1 MSVAFRAAAL
11 TGLLV
16 VVVNPTLAQ
25 FKPSQSTY
33 FTGGYVECGVVELR
47 DSDKGK
53 DPDPIYKIVV
63 NLELDENKNPTSL
76 FVNHVSVHGKN
87 YDRSKQYTIEPQLW
101 GTPGKMEWFWSGK
114 RKAGSR
120 TYFMKGALIKNTT
133 GLHYYEELK
142 VGNKT
147 EMYMYSICH
156 QEEVE

>member
-1 MSVAFRAAAL
+1 LPA
-11 TGLLV
+11 
-16 VVVNPTLAQ
+16 NPTLAQ

-33 FTGGYVECGVVELR
+33 FTGGYVECGIIELR

-76 FVNHVSVHGKN
+76 FVNHVSVHGKR

-114 RKAGSR
+114 RKVGSR
-120 TYFMKGALIKNTT
+120 TYVMKGALIKNSA

-147 EMYMYSICH
+147 EMFMHSICH
-156 QEEVE
+156 QEEGD

>member
-63 NLELDENKNPTSL
+63 NLELDRTRTRPRSSLTTSRCTA
-76 FVNHVSVHGKN
+76 KITTA
-87 YDRSKQYTIEPQLW
+87 RSSIQLNRSC
-101 GTPGKMEWFWSGK
+101 GVRLARWSGSGPASE
-114 RKAGSR
+114 RPEAEPI
-120 TYFMKGALIKNTT
+120 L
-133 GLHYYEELK
+133 
-142 VGNKT
+142 
-147 EMYMYSICH
+147 
-156 QEEVE
+156 